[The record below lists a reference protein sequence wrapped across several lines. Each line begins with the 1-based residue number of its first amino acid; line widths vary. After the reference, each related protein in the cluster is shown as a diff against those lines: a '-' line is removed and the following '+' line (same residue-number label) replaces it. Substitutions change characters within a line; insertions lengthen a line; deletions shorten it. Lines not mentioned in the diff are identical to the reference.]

1 MLKRRLL
8 LAVLLISLGST
19 MSLAV
24 NHWYYAGTTKDG
36 TSYYIDN
43 ATVQKN
49 DKNAYVWVKIV
60 DNQGS
65 EVWGHILV
73 SRYGK
78 SYTITELRG
87 RGWSRKLDPY
97 KELQPIAPN
106 SPIEKI
112 VDLIW

>member
-1 MLKRRLL
+1 MLL

-19 MSLAV
+19 MSLAA

-43 ATVQKN
+43 DTVQKD
-49 DKNAYVWVKIV
+49 DKNAYVWTKMA
-60 DNQGS
+60 DSRGR
-65 EVWGHILV
+65 EVWGHVLI

-78 SYTITELRG
+78 TFTVTEVRGPAGIRKADQYTKIH
-87 RGWSRKLDPY
+87 
-97 KELQPIAPN
+97 PIVPN

-112 VDLIW
+112 IDLIW

>member
-1 MLKRRLL
+1 MLKRTLL

-19 MSLAV
+19 MSLAT
-24 NHWYYAGTTKDG
+24 NHLYYMGTIDG
-36 TSYYIDN
+36 TSYYIDQD
-43 ATVQKN
+43 TVQKN

-87 RGWSRKLDPY
+87 RGWS
-97 KELQPIAPN
+97 
-106 SPIEKI
+106 
-112 VDLIW
+112 